1 MKKVLALFI
10 FDDVEVMDFAGPFE
24 VFSVANELN
33 NHDLFDIKII
43 SVNSTPVRAKNG
55 LFVNPDCSINEIS
68 KADIVII
75 PGGDGTRPLLKHKE
89 VINWIKKISLNAEVV
104 ASVCSGA
111 LLLAQAG
118 LLSGLKATTH
128 HQVLETLRDM
138 AENIQVVDNIRFI
151 DNGKIITS
159 AGISAGIDMSF
170 YIVERFYGQSTAEAT
185 ARYMEYSRFIK

>member
-1 MKKVLALFI
+1 MKKVLALLI

-33 NHDLFDIKII
+33 NHELFDIKITSI
-43 SVNSTPVRAKNG
+43 NSTPVRAKNG
-55 LFVNPDCSINEIS
+55 LSVNPDCSINEIS
-68 KADIVII
+68 KADIAII

-89 VINWIKKISLNAEVV
+89 VINWIKKISSNAEVV

-118 LLSGLKATTH
+118 LLNGLKATTH

-138 AENIQVVDNIRFI
+138 SENIQVVDNIRFI

-170 YIVERFYGQSTAEAT
+170 YIVERFYGQSTAEAA
-185 ARYMEYSRFIK
+185 ARYMEYSRSIK